1 MKSYLRNPFE
11 RMLQGLAY
19 WLAYKGETYKCAIIE
34 ADAVSEAIQI
44 LQSQLPSGYKVVRE
58 FPYGTISKSFGGKHA
73 DLAILNA
80 NKECECLIEF
90 KLADATNERYAGDVE
105 KMGGVKACNS
115 NIDCYVIILYRKSC
129 KKDVPKKLVN
139 NNGKAM
145 KKEITVNSSQRIRV
159 RRVCN
164 AIRSYSSKNMKKVI
178 LIELL

>member
-1 MKSYLRNPFE
+1 MKTFLRNPFE

-19 WLAYKGETYKCAIIE
+19 WLAYKDETYKCAIIE

-58 FPYGTISKSFGGKHA
+58 FPYGNISKSFGGKHA

-80 NKECECLIEF
+80 NKDCECMIEF
-90 KLADATNERYAGDVE
+90 KLADATNGGYSSDVK
-105 KMGGVKACNS
+105 KMSSLKTSNP

-129 KKDVPKKLVN
+129 KIDMPKKFVN
-139 NNGKAM
+139 SYGKA
-145 KKEITVNSSQRIRV
+145 KRVVDNIPNLTV

-164 AIRSYSSKNMKKVI
+164 AVRSMTAKNMKKVI
-178 LIELL
+178 CLELV